1 MCNHGNR
8 RITQSDTSNPH
19 SYKRGAIK
27 NYLAD
32 FFRYNGRGHP
42 PILLSFFGQNHILLR
57 GGGVTPNSAK
67 EKSAKNSYFWPKSP
81 YLPFF
86 KRFSVQ
92 GGGAVR

>member
-1 MCNHGNR
+1 MG
-8 RITQSDTSNPH
+8 
-19 SYKRGAIK
+19 G
-27 NYLAD
+27 
-32 FFRYNGRGHP
+32 GHP

-92 GGGAVR
+92 GGGRFAKFFLAKYFTLGGQRKKSAK